1 MLAYYGYTI
10 SPNQLET
17 GEGFLICR
25 NVPIARTGSQEY
37 LGSEIGLTGADKTRP
52 ITVYRSPEEV
62 FSDAA
67 LASFEGK
74 PMTNDHPPDLIG
86 PDEVAVYEKGHA
98 QNIRRGSGE
107 WADYILA
114 DLHIHDRELID
125 AVQRGKREI
134 SCGYTCEY
142 VENGDGTYS
151 QKNIRGN
158 HIAVVDRGRAGKRA
172 AILDSDTVNKE
183 QAKRP
188 ERKVMKKNGLFFK
201 LFGQATKDK
210 SPEEIEQ
217 LAMDAAAAFDEE
229 AQTSAGDPAKK
240 KETADAGDPAKK
252 EETADAEGRQKPA
265 AIAADDEAALDKL
278 AEKVMERMAAK
289 KAKRESVDSL
299 DAAIEQLGGGEK
311 EKEAGETS
319 EDEAASRVI
328 FAEEADENCG
338 MDAALAVGIL
348 KAMRPAVAAIK
359 DEAQRRAVADA
370 LLNCVAA
377 KDGSSDISAILQASQ
392 KNAKKAADNKPA
404 GMDNNAVQALYDAM
418 NPHRRK
424 ESK

>member
-25 NVPIARTGSQEY
+25 NVPIACTGTQEY
-37 LGSEIGLTGADKTRP
+37 LGREIGLDGADSERLV
-52 ITVYRSPEEV
+52 TVYRSPEEV

-74 PMTNDHPPDLIG
+74 PATNDHPPDLIG
-86 PDEVAVYEKGHA
+86 PDDVAVYEKGHA

-125 AVQRGKREI
+125 AVQNGKREI

-142 VENGDGTYS
+142 VENADGTYS

-172 AILDSDTVNKE
+172 AILDSDTVSKA

-188 ERKVMKKNGLFFK
+188 ERKAMKKNGLFFK
-201 LFGQATKDK
+201 LFGQAAKDK

-217 LAMDAAAAFDEE
+217 LAMDAAEAFD
-229 AQTSAGDPAKK
+229 AKSEQNPTTEVK
-240 KETADAGDPAKK
+240 
-252 EETADAEGRQKPA
+252 
-265 AIAADDEAALDKL
+265 DDEAALDAL
-278 AEKVMERMAAK
+278 AEKIMARMAAK
-289 KAKRESVDSL
+289 KEKEENKDSL
-299 DAAIEQLGGGEK
+299 DAAIEQLSEGKK
-311 EKEAGETS
+311 ETEPGETS
-319 EDEAASRVI
+319 TDEEASRVVP
-328 FAEEADENCG
+328 AEESDKNCG
-338 MDAALAVGIL
+338 MDAALALGIL
-348 KAMRPAVAAIK
+348 KTMRPVVAAIK
-359 DEAQRRAVADA
+359 DDAQRKAVSDA
-370 LLNCVAA
+370 LLGCVAVQ
-377 KDGSSDISAILQASQ
+377 DGKSDIASILQASQ
-392 KNAKKAADNKPA
+392 NNAKKAAGDGLKS
-404 GMDNNAVQALYDAM
+404 MDNDAIQALYDRM
-418 NPHRRK
+418 KPHKRK
-424 ESK
+424 ENK

>member
-25 NVPIARTGSQEY
+25 NAPIARTGTQEY
-37 LGSEIGLTGADKTRP
+37 LGREIGLDGADSERLV
-52 ITVYRSPEEV
+52 TVYRSPEEV

-74 PMTNDHPPDLIG
+74 PATNDHPPDLIG
-86 PDEVAVYEKGHA
+86 PDDVAVYEKGHA

-125 AVQRGKREI
+125 AVQNGKREI

-142 VENGDGTYS
+142 VENADGTYS

-172 AILDSDTVNKE
+172 AILDSDTVSKA

-188 ERKVMKKNGLFFK
+188 ERKAMKKNGLFFK
-201 LFGQATKDK
+201 LFGQAAKDK

-217 LAMDAAAAFDEE
+217 LAMDAAEAFDEE
-229 AQTSAGDPAKK
+229 AKPFAGEAV
-240 KETADAGDPAKK
+240 KK
-252 EETADAEGRQKPA
+252 EEAADAKSEQNPTTELK
-265 AIAADDEAALDKL
+265 DDEAALDAL
-278 AEKVMERMAAK
+278 AEKIMARMAAK
-289 KAKRESVDSL
+289 KEKEENKDSL
-299 DAAIEQLGGGEK
+299 DAAIEQLSEGKK
-311 EKEAGETS
+311 ETEPGETS
-319 EDEAASRVI
+319 TDEEASRVVP
-328 FAEEADENCG
+328 AEESDKNCG

-359 DEAQRRAVADA
+359 DDAQRKAVSDA
-370 LLNCVAA
+370 LLGCVAIQ
-377 KDGSSDISAILQASQ
+377 DGKSDIAAILQASQ
-392 KNAKKAADNKPA
+392 NNAKNAASNGIKS
-404 GMDNNAVQALYDAM
+404 MDNDAIQALYDNM

-424 ESK
+424 ENK